1 MAGYVEVNTDGMTR
15 SLGEMSQAGDHIT
28 NALRDLQAKLAG
40 YGACW
45 GDDAAGQQFLDQYA
59 PPRNQLI
66 AGVDALGGVVHS
78 VADGIQA
85 MSKGYA
91 EIDQNAKQMSTQ
103 IAGNTDAQ
111 ITAVPATNSGGGDQA
126 ALSAPLATPTRPGT
140 PMRPSGSGGAQP
152 ALSAPLATPTRPG
165 TPMRPAS
172 PAVPAKVAAGG
183 GGGDQAALSAPLAT
197 PTQPGTPLRPSASV
211 VPAAGSADGV
221 VGSASAPAMRPVDS
235 GVVPLSHTVMSTPT
249 HSVDAKPMVDAAGVA
264 AAPPGD
270 GAGGA
275 VLQPP
280 HRSGVVPGVPAV
292 PAAGSADGVVGSA
305 SAPAMRPVDSGVVPL
320 SHTVT
325 SKPTHSVDAKPM
337 ADHSR
342 E

>member
-126 ALSAPLATPTRPGT
+126 
-140 PMRPSGSGGAQP
+140 